1 MHPPFSLFSS
11 WRKEKTGRARSKREK
26 TRCAGGAMQTLYV
39 FCPQRG
45 FSGGWAFGE
54 WPLLLPPL
62 GRLPW
67 YSGKAFYGDPHCGSC
82 PYPMPAGM
90 GATAI
95 PHRGIAME
103 RSFPVPRLLPDSD
116 AHMAIARGGHQ
127 SSGIIIIPLCMPA
140 SPVPSWDLPPKR
152 LASSLW
158 GLHTCAGHPLIN
170 HRTPGFYPHE
180 PPVET

>member
-26 TRCAGGAMQTLYV
+26 TRCAGDAMRGSYV
-39 FCPQRG
+39 LCPQRG
-45 FSGGWAFGE
+45 AGGGWEFGE

-62 GRLPW
+62 RRLPW
-67 YSGKAFYGDPHCGSC
+67 WLGKAFHGPPLWDLPPKMLAPSLWGLTPWSGHSLSTTA
-82 PYPMPAGM
+82 PPMPAGM

-95 PHRGIAME
+95 PRRGIAME
-103 RSFPVPRLLPDSD
+103 RSFPVPRLHPDSD

-140 SPVPSWDLPPKR
+140 SPVPSWDLPP
-152 LASSLW
+152 
-158 GLHTCAGHPLIN
+158 
-170 HRTPGFYPHE
+170 
-180 PPVET
+180 